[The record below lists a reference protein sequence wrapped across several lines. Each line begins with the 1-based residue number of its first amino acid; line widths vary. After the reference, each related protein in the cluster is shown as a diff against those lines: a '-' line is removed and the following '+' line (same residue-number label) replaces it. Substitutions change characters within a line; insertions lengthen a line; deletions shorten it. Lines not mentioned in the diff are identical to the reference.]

1 MKNHKITILILLVA
15 LMYGVMYF
23 NPPPVIGLCCF
34 FAIFVALIITD
45 GIGKH

>member
-1 MKNHKITILILLVA
+1 MKNHKRTNLILLDA
-15 LMYGVMYF
+15 IMYGVMYF
-23 NPPPVIGLCCF
+23 NPPPVIGLFCF